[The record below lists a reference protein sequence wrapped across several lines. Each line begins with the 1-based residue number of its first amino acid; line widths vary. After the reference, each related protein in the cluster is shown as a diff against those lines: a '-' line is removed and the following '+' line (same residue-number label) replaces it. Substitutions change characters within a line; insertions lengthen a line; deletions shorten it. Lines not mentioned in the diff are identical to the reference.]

1 MKFYL
6 NLFVLYY
13 ILDVKINKLILIKY
27 TMIIDFVK
35 LHIAEAL
42 SEVANNYGNEEY
54 LNEVVTINFD
64 QLVEDIFN
72 GLNGYFT
79 RDAWPSVKDVI
90 YTMLLDKKTLDGI
103 VNVIKGM
110 MALHNF
116 DIERAGGIIRY

>member
-1 MKFYL
+1 
-6 NLFVLYY
+6 
-13 ILDVKINKLILIKY
+13 
-27 TMIIDFVK
+27 MIVDFIK

-64 QLVEDIFN
+64 QLVKDIFN

-90 YTMLLDKKTLDGI
+90 YTMLHDKKTLDGI

-116 DIERAGGIIRY
+116 DIERASGIIHY

>member
-1 MKFYL
+1 
-6 NLFVLYY
+6 
-13 ILDVKINKLILIKY
+13 
-27 TMIIDFVK
+27 MIIDFVK

-64 QLVEDIFN
+64 RLVEDIFN

-79 RDAWPSVKDVI
+79 RDAWPSVKDII

>member
-1 MKFYL
+1 
-6 NLFVLYY
+6 
-13 ILDVKINKLILIKY
+13 
-27 TMIIDFVK
+27 MIIDFVK

-64 QLVEDIFN
+64 KLVEDIFN

-79 RDAWPSVKDVI
+79 RDSQSSVKDVI
-90 YTMLLDKKTLDGI
+90 YTMLLDEKTLDGI
-103 VNVIKGM
+103 VNVIKSM

-116 DIERAGGIIRY
+116 DIERAGEIIRY

>member
-1 MKFYL
+1 
-6 NLFVLYY
+6 
-13 ILDVKINKLILIKY
+13 
-27 TMIIDFVK
+27 MIIDFVK

-79 RDAWPSVKDVI
+79 RDAWPSVKGVI

-116 DIERAGGIIRY
+116 DIEKAGGIIRY

>member
-1 MKFYL
+1 
-6 NLFVLYY
+6 
-13 ILDVKINKLILIKY
+13 
-27 TMIIDFVK
+27 MIIDFVK

-54 LNEVVTINFD
+54 LNEVVKINFD
-64 QLVEDIFN
+64 QLVEDIFK

-79 RDAWPSVKDVI
+79 RDAWPSVKDII

-103 VNVIKGM
+103 ANAIKGM

-116 DIERAGGIIRY
+116 DIEKAGGIIRY

>member
-1 MKFYL
+1 
-6 NLFVLYY
+6 
-13 ILDVKINKLILIKY
+13 
-27 TMIIDFVK
+27 MIVDFVK

-42 SEVANNYGNEEY
+42 SVVAENYGNKEY
-54 LNEVVTINFD
+54 LNEVVTINFS

-72 GLNGYFT
+72 GMKGYFT
-79 RDAWPSVKDVI
+79 RDSWSSVKDVI

-103 VNVIKGM
+103 ANVIKGM

>member
-1 MKFYL
+1 
-6 NLFVLYY
+6 
-13 ILDVKINKLILIKY
+13 
-27 TMIIDFVK
+27 MIVDLVK

-42 SEVANNYGNEEY
+42 NGVTENYGNEEY

-64 QLVEDIFN
+64 QLVEDIFK

-79 RDAWPSVKDVI
+79 RDAWPSVKDLI

-116 DIERAGGIIRY
+116 DIEKAGGIIRY

>member
-1 MKFYL
+1 
-6 NLFVLYY
+6 
-13 ILDVKINKLILIKY
+13 
-27 TMIIDFVK
+27 MIIDFVK

-42 SEVANNYGNEEY
+42 SEVANNYGNEDY
-54 LNEVVTINFD
+54 LNEVVKINFD
-64 QLVEDIFN
+64 QLVEDIFK

-110 MALHNF
+110 MTLHNF
-116 DIERAGGIIRY
+116 DIEKAGGIIRY

>member
-1 MKFYL
+1 
-6 NLFVLYY
+6 
-13 ILDVKINKLILIKY
+13 
-27 TMIIDFVK
+27 MIIDFVK

-42 SEVANNYGNEEY
+42 GEVANNYGNEEY

-79 RDAWPSVKDVI
+79 RDAWPFIKDVI
-90 YTMLLDKKTLDGI
+90 YTMLHDKNTLDGI

>member
-1 MKFYL
+1 
-6 NLFVLYY
+6 
-13 ILDVKINKLILIKY
+13 
-27 TMIIDFVK
+27 MIIDFVK

-42 SEVANNYGNEEY
+42 SEVANNYSNEEY
-54 LNEVVTINFD
+54 LNKVVTINFD

-116 DIERAGGIIRY
+116 DIEKVGGIIRY

>member
-1 MKFYL
+1 
-6 NLFVLYY
+6 
-13 ILDVKINKLILIKY
+13 
-27 TMIIDFVK
+27 MIVDLVK

-42 SEVANNYGNEEY
+42 NGVTENYGNEEY

-64 QLVEDIFN
+64 QLVEDIFK

-103 VNVIKGM
+103 MNVIKGM

-116 DIERAGGIIRY
+116 DIEKAGGIIRY

>member
-1 MKFYL
+1 
-6 NLFVLYY
+6 
-13 ILDVKINKLILIKY
+13 
-27 TMIIDFVK
+27 MIIDFVK

-42 SEVANNYGNEEY
+42 SEVANNYGNEDY
-54 LNEVVTINFD
+54 LNKVVKINFD
-64 QLVEDIFN
+64 QLVEDIFK

-116 DIERAGGIIRY
+116 DIEKAGGIIRY

>member
-1 MKFYL
+1 
-6 NLFVLYY
+6 
-13 ILDVKINKLILIKY
+13 
-27 TMIIDFVK
+27 MIVDLVK

-42 SEVANNYGNEEY
+42 NDVTENYGNEEY

-64 QLVEDIFN
+64 QLVEDIFK

-116 DIERAGGIIRY
+116 DIEKAGGIIRY

>member
-1 MKFYL
+1 M
-6 NLFVLYY
+6 V
-13 ILDVKINKLILIKY
+13 
-27 TMIIDFVK
+27 IDFVK

-42 SEVANNYGNEEY
+42 SVVAENYGNEDY
-54 LNEVVTINFD
+54 LNEVVKINFD
-64 QLVEDIFN
+64 QLVEDIFKS
-72 GLNGYFT
+72 LNGYFT

-116 DIERAGGIIRY
+116 DIEKAGGIIRY

>member
-1 MKFYL
+1 
-6 NLFVLYY
+6 
-13 ILDVKINKLILIKY
+13 
-27 TMIIDFVK
+27 MIIDFVK

-42 SEVANNYGNEEY
+42 GEVANNYGNEEY
-54 LNEVVTINFD
+54 LNEVVTVNFD

-90 YTMLLDKKTLDGI
+90 YTMLLDKKTLDSI

>member
-1 MKFYL
+1 
-6 NLFVLYY
+6 
-13 ILDVKINKLILIKY
+13 
-27 TMIIDFVK
+27 MIIDFVK

-79 RDAWPSVKDVI
+79 RDSWPSVKDVI

-116 DIERAGGIIRY
+116 DIEKAGGIIRY

>member
-1 MKFYL
+1 M
-6 NLFVLYY
+6 V
-13 ILDVKINKLILIKY
+13 
-27 TMIIDFVK
+27 IDFVK
-35 LHIAEAL
+35 LHIAQAL
-42 SEVANNYGNEEY
+42 DEVANNYGNEEY

>member
-1 MKFYL
+1 
-6 NLFVLYY
+6 
-13 ILDVKINKLILIKY
+13 
-27 TMIIDFVK
+27 MIIDFVK

-64 QLVEDIFN
+64 QLVEDIFK

-110 MALHNF
+110 MTLHNF
-116 DIERAGGIIRY
+116 DIEKAGGIIRY

>member
-1 MKFYL
+1 
-6 NLFVLYY
+6 
-13 ILDVKINKLILIKY
+13 
-27 TMIIDFVK
+27 MIIDFVK

-64 QLVEDIFN
+64 QLVEDIFK

-79 RDAWPSVKDVI
+79 RDSWPSVKDVI

-116 DIERAGGIIRY
+116 DIEKAGGIIRY

>member
-1 MKFYL
+1 
-6 NLFVLYY
+6 
-13 ILDVKINKLILIKY
+13 
-27 TMIIDFVK
+27 MIIDFVK

-42 SEVANNYGNEEY
+42 GEVANNYSNEDY

-116 DIERAGGIIRY
+116 DIEKVGGIIRY

>member
-1 MKFYL
+1 
-6 NLFVLYY
+6 
-13 ILDVKINKLILIKY
+13 
-27 TMIIDFVK
+27 MIIDFVK
-35 LHIAEAL
+35 LHISEAL
-42 SEVANNYGNEEY
+42 GEVANNYGNEEY

-64 QLVEDIFN
+64 KLVEDIFK

-116 DIERAGGIIRY
+116 DIEKAGGIIRY

>member
-1 MKFYL
+1 
-6 NLFVLYY
+6 
-13 ILDVKINKLILIKY
+13 
-27 TMIIDFVK
+27 MIIDFVK
-35 LHIAEAL
+35 LHITEAL

-103 VNVIKGM
+103 MNVIKGM

>member
-1 MKFYL
+1 
-6 NLFVLYY
+6 
-13 ILDVKINKLILIKY
+13 
-27 TMIIDFVK
+27 MIIDFVK

-42 SEVANNYGNEEY
+42 SEVANNYGNEDY
-54 LNEVVTINFD
+54 LNEVVKINFD
-64 QLVEDIFN
+64 QLVEDIFK

-90 YTMLLDKKTLDGI
+90 YTMLLDKKTLNGI

-116 DIERAGGIIRY
+116 DIEKAGGIIRY

>member
-1 MKFYL
+1 
-6 NLFVLYY
+6 
-13 ILDVKINKLILIKY
+13 
-27 TMIIDFVK
+27 MIIDFVK

-90 YTMLLDKKTLDGI
+90 YTMLHDKKTLDGI

-110 MALHNF
+110 MALHSF
-116 DIERAGGIIRY
+116 DFEKAKWDY

>member
-1 MKFYL
+1 M
-6 NLFVLYY
+6 V
-13 ILDVKINKLILIKY
+13 V
-27 TMIIDFVK
+27 DFVK

-42 SEVANNYGNEEY
+42 RVVAENYGNEEY
-54 LNEVVTINFD
+54 LDEVVKVNFD

-72 GLNGYFT
+72 GMKGYFIT
-79 RDAWPSVKDVI
+79 DTWSSVKDVI
-90 YTMLLDKKTLDGI
+90 YTMLLDKKTLDSI

>member
-1 MKFYL
+1 
-6 NLFVLYY
+6 
-13 ILDVKINKLILIKY
+13 
-27 TMIIDFVK
+27 MIIDFVK

-42 SEVANNYGNEEY
+42 GEVANNYGNEEY

-79 RDAWPSVKDVI
+79 RDAWPSVKDII

>member
-1 MKFYL
+1 
-6 NLFVLYY
+6 
-13 ILDVKINKLILIKY
+13 
-27 TMIIDFVK
+27 MIIDFVK

-42 SEVANNYGNEEY
+42 GEVANNYGNEEY

-116 DIERAGGIIRY
+116 DLERAGGIIRY